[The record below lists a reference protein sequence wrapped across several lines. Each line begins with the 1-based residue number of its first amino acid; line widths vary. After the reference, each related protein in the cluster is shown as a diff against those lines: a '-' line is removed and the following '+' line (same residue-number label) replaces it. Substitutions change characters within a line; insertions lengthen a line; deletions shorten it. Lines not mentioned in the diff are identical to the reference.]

1 VVHAARHRAV
11 DALAG
16 ELRSEGIAAVTA
28 GDARAPRQVADAI
41 RDGYDCVGA
50 AAHAEVYI

>member
-1 VVHAARHRAV
+1 
-11 DALAG
+11 
-16 ELRSEGIAAVTA
+16 VTA

-41 RDGYDCVGA
+41 RDGHDCVST